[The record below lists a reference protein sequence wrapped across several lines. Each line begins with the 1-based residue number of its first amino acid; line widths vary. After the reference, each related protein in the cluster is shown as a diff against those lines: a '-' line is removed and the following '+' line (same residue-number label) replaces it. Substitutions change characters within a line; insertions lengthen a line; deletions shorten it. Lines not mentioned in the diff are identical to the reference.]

1 MNVCRKECH
10 VSSATARPL
19 VLVIGGALVLLA
31 AGCASAEQP
40 QVERVATVFEDPSA
54 DASARCD
61 LLLPTARE
69 QLEQDEQSSCV
80 DAINSLPLDGG
91 EVTGVEVWGGD
102 AQVRLGRDTVFLSKT
117 SSGWR
122 VAAAAC
128 TPRHERPYDCQ
139 VEAS

>member
-1 MNVCRKECH
+1 
-10 VSSATARPL
+10 VSSATTRPWAL
-19 VLVIGGALVLLA
+19 VLGGGLALLA

-40 QVERVATVFEDPSA
+40 QVERVASVFEDPSA

-61 LLLPTARE
+61 QLLPTARE

>member
-1 MNVCRKECH
+1 M
-10 VSSATARPL
+10 SSATARPL

-54 DASARCD
+54 DASTRCD
-61 LLLPTARE
+61 LLLPTARK

-80 DAINSLPLDGG
+80 EAINSLPLDGG
-91 EVTGVEVWGGD
+91 DVTGIEVWGGD
-102 AQVRLGRDTVFLSKT
+102 AQVRLGQDTVFLSKT
-117 SSGWR
+117 PGGWR

-128 TPRHERPYDCQ
+128 TPRTERPYDCQ
-139 VEAS
+139 LEAS

>member
-1 MNVCRKECH
+1 
-10 VSSATARPL
+10 VSSATTRPWAL
-19 VLVIGGALVLLA
+19 VLGGGLALLA

-40 QVERVATVFEDPSA
+40 QVERVASVFEDPSA

-91 EVTGVEVWGGD
+91 EVAGVDVWGGD
-102 AQVRLGRDTVFLSKT
+102 ARVRLGRDTVFLSKT
-117 SSGWR
+117 PTGWR

-128 TPRHERPYDCQ
+128 TPRPERPYDCQ